1 LQRERRC
8 GILERMGKREDA
20 MNTEFFDKNA
30 ASWDQKRERGERAKK
45 IYGLI
50 AGNVTLA
57 ADAAVLDFGCGTGLL
72 GLCFAD
78 GRRRVTFADTSA
90 GMLREVEAKLRENSV
105 RDLQSPGC
113 SVLDLSQAAITA
125 DYDLIV
131 SLLAFHHVEDIDST
145 LAALASR
152 VKPAGWIALSDLD
165 VEDGS
170 FHAPEVVPHNGI
182 DRAPLAAALR
192 EKGFTVVFDAIVHTN
207 EKMVGGK
214 KREYPV
220 FLLIARKGV

>member
-1 LQRERRC
+1 
-8 GILERMGKREDA
+8 

-30 ASWDQKRERGERAKK
+30 ANWDQKRERGERAKK
-45 IYGLI
+45 IHGLI
-50 AGNVTLA
+50 ARNVTLA
-57 ADAAVLDFGCGTGLL
+57 ADASVLDFGCGTGLL

-90 GMLREVEAKLRENSV
+90 GMLREVETKLRENSV
-105 RDLQSPGC
+105 REC
-113 SVLDLSQAAITA
+113 SVLDLSQAAITT

-131 SLLAFHHVEDIDST
+131 SLLAFHHIEDIDAT
-145 LAALASR
+145 LAALAAH
-152 VKPAGWIALSDLD
+152 VKPAGYIAFSDLD

-192 EKGFTVVFDAIVHTN
+192 ETGFTVVFDAIVHRN
-207 EKMVGGK
+207 EKLVDGK
-214 KREYPV
+214 KREYPM
-220 FLLIARKGV
+220 FLLIARKTV